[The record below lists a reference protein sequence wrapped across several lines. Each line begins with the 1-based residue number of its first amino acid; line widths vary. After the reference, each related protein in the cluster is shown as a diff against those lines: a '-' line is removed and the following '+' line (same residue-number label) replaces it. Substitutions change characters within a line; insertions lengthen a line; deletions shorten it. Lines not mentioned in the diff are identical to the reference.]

1 MKSFRSLVLC
11 ESGAAAAEMALVVPL
26 LVTMM
31 FGAFE
36 AGNFFWSQH
45 IVTNAVRD
53 GARYA
58 GRRPLSDYP
67 GCAPNESV
75 VDDTRNVTRTGR
87 VSGGTPRIA
96 NWTNPVT
103 VEVLPTSP
111 RPTPCNNL
119 FSGGIYTNNP
129 DGAPVVTVT
138 ATVPYTGG
146 LFGVL
151 GFDTTG
157 LSLQASAQASVMG
170 F

>member
-1 MKSFRSLVLC
+1 MKFIRSLMSC

-31 FGAFE
+31 FGTFE

-67 GCAPNESV
+67 GCAPNDSV
-75 VDDTRNVTRTGR
+75 VNDTKNVTRTGL

-96 NWTNPVT
+96 SWTDAGT
-103 VEVLPTSP
+103 VKVLPEEP
-111 RPTPCNNL
+111 IPPPCNAL

-138 ATVPYTGG
+138 ATVPYDGG

-157 LSLQASAQASVMG
+157 LSLQATAQASVMG